1 MKQDQVDSVL
11 ESLKTGLSLRK
22 SCEAVSLAPSTFLG
36 WIDADSSLG
45 EQYARAR
52 QAGYS
57 LLADELIAI
66 ADEKDVEVRYD
77 GEDVKLDLSSTGVA
91 RNRLRVDTRKWML
104 SKMLPKIYG
113 EKLETTVKGEL
124 KVVSATELTDDELA
138 AIASKRSD

>member
-1 MKQDQVDSVL
+1 MKQQQIDSVL
-11 ESLKTGLSLRK
+11 ASLKSGESLRK
-22 SCEAVSLAPSTFLG
+22 SCEAVNISASTFLR
-36 WIDADSSLG
+36 WIDDDATLA

-52 QAGYS
+52 QEGYS

-66 ADEKDVEVRYD
+66 ADEKEVEVRYD

-113 EKLETTVKGEL
+113 EKLETTVKGTGENGEHVITFIERRIV
-124 KVVSATELTDDELA
+124 KAGE
-138 AIASKRSD
+138 I